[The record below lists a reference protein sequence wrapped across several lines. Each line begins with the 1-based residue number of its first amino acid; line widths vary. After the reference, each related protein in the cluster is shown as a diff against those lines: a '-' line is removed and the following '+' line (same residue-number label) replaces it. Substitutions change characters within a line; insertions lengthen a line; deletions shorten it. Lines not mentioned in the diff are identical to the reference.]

1 MKKPI
6 KIFSILILS
15 LFVSGCGEPTLDTS
29 SEESEKKSVEEM
41 TESLSESKRKE
52 FQLAIVGIKMSV
64 CGEIT
69 GSPFCENK
77 KVDKKVNNL
86 MDGKTVEEIIKFRS
100 KIWQSQQKL

>member
-15 LFVSGCGEPTLDTS
+15 LFVSGCGEPTY
-29 SEESEKKSVEEM
+29 SEESAKKSFEEM

-52 FQLAIVGIKMSV
+52 FELAIVGIKMSV